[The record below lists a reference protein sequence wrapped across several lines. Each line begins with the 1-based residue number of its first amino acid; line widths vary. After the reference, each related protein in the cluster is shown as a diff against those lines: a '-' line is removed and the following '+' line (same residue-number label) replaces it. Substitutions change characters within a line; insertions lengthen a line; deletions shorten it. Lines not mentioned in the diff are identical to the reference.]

1 MCIYA
6 VFLFFPFP
14 QASHYSLFNVAKNKN
29 SILMAYMRRKHE
41 VLVGE
46 EKNKGIEDNLSRVI
60 LD

>member
-6 VFLFFPFP
+6 VFLFFSFP

-46 EKNKGIEDNLSRVI
+46 LFLFKERGK
-60 LD
+60 